1 MKFFVNLL
9 FYLKYLKSLLP
20 LKKERKGQGRKERSG
35 HGMDE
40 PFLTL
45 RVCGCGKEGWD
56 DTVVL
61 LAPSLTGKT
70 SFSEPCHLQI

>member
-1 MKFFVNLL
+1 MKFFCIVL
-9 FYLKYLKSLLP
+9 FKIFKVSP
-20 LKKERKGQGRKERSG
+20 SPEKEGKGQGRKERSG

-56 DTVVL
+56 DTSGPPGSITDRENL
-61 LAPSLTGKT
+61 LL
-70 SFSEPCHLQI
+70 